1 MRCVKL
7 VAALKSHVTFSSLR
21 EKKEWKKKRNKAVKS
36 FVGKLM
42 EQKSERFKRQ
52 WG

>member
-7 VAALKSHVTFSSLR
+7 VVALKSHVTFSSLR
-21 EKKEWKKKRNKAVKS
+21 EKKKKKRRRRNKAVKS

-52 WG
+52 

>member
-7 VAALKSHVTFSSLR
+7 VVALKSRVTFSSLR
-21 EKKEWKKKRNKAVKS
+21 EKKRRNKAVKS

-52 WG
+52 

>member
-7 VAALKSHVTFSSLR
+7 VVALKSHVTFSSLR
-21 EKKEWKKKRNKAVKS
+21 EKKEEKKVKKKRRNKAVKS

-42 EQKSERFKRQ
+42 E
-52 WG
+52 